1 MDSVTGMK
9 MSDVSYNGLNH
20 VLCNAARDLSILER
34 GFTDESQDE
43 WDRFVQA
50 LQRGEAEIV
59 FAEPR
64 KAVISKN

>member
-1 MDSVTGMK
+1 MTNK
-9 MSDVSYNGLNH
+9 IYL
-20 VLCNAARDLSILER
+20 LER

-64 KAVISKN
+64 KAAMLKN